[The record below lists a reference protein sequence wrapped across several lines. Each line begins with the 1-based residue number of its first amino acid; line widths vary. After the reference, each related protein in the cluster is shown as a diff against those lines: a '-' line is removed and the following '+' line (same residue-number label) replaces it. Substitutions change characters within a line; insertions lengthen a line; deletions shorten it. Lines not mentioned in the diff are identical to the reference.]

1 MSQVPSDVPIIFVIF
16 NRPQLIRLVFDVIR
30 QVKPSRLFIIADG
43 YDGYD
48 EIVQGG
54 RGAFSVSHSGVSFG

>member
-16 NRPQLIRLVFDVIR
+16 NRPQLIRPVFDVIR

-43 YDGYD
+43 YD

-54 RGAFSVSHSGVSFG
+54 RGAFSVGHGRVSFG

>member
-16 NRPQLIRLVFDVIR
+16 NRPQLIRPVFDVIR

-43 YDGYD
+43 YDSYD

-54 RGAFSVSHSGVSFG
+54 RGAFSVGHGRVSFG